1 MSAKPHLPHFPAARF
16 SMRLPN
22 LFNRLPI
29 SDSAL
34 RRIQSTNDTHL
45 LRLYFGTADKND
57 VDALSTHLII
67 SWGLAGRMQNAQ
79 AIRDE
84 LWNGIEL
91 ISRSF
96 PDGASQEA
104 DPLELVMLQD
114 IVRSSLDL
122 WRLTSVEELDRTI
135 AEINDEFAA
144 FHHGGKTSAVVLG
157 TKKSSRH
164 KK

>member
-1 MSAKPHLPHFPAARF
+1 MSVKPHLPHFPAARL

-29 SDSAL
+29 SDSAI
-34 RRIQSTNDTHL
+34 RRIQTANDTHL
-45 LRLYFGTADKND
+45 LRLYFGTADKSD
-57 VDALSTHLII
+57 VDSLSTHLII

-84 LWNGIEL
+84 LWSGIEL

-104 DPLELVMLQD
+104 DPLALVMLQD

-122 WRLTSVEELDRTI
+122 WRLTTVDELDRTI
-135 AEINDEFAA
+135 AEINEEFAA
-144 FHHGGKTSAVVLG
+144 FRQDA
-157 TKKSSRH
+157 KK
-164 KK
+164 